1 MVFGLFLWEK
11 EMLKVIDKKPNL
23 TIIDGSIK
31 TTSLIVAEHFE
42 KQHKHVLES
51 IEKLE
56 CSDEFRSAQF
66 SADLYLDSHGR
77 EQKCYNLTKN
87 GFMFLVLGFT
97 GKKAAAIREAYI
109 NEFDRMEKE
118 LAAKR
123 IALQDSRLDSKINK
137 LDSMIKAINKPRK
150 QIKKETKEEKKA
162 RERKEF
168 RAWWEQQKIND
179 KKHLINQLKNKL

>member
-1 MVFGLFLWEK
+1 
-11 EMLKVIDKKPNL
+11 MLKVIDRKPNL

-42 KQHKHVLES
+42 KEHKHVLRD

-56 CSDEFRSAQF
+56 CSDEFRSAHF
-66 SADLYLDSHGR
+66 WTDLFLDSYGR

-97 GKKAAAIREAYI
+97 GKKAAALREAYI
-109 NEFDRMEKE
+109 NEFDRMEGE
-118 LAAKR
+118 LLKR
-123 IALQDSRLDSKINK
+123 NNALQDDKLHSKINK

-168 RAWWEQQKIND
+168 RAWMEKQKNDHKMFIINA
-179 KKHLINQLKNKL
+179 LKNVY